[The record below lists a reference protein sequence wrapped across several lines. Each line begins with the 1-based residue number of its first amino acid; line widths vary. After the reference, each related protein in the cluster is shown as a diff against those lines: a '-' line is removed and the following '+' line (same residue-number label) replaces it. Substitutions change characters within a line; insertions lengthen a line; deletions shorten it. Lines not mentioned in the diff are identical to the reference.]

1 MMPAVPEPD
10 SSMTVAILGMGY
22 VGLVTAACLAGLEH
36 RIVGIDIDHG
46 RIATLK
52 TGTLP
57 FNEPGLD
64 DLVRQQ
70 MTAGRLSYSDDAAA
84 MRGADL
90 VLVAVGTLDRTG
102 EWTAADVE
110 RSVAQ
115 ISRDPHAPRTVA
127 VRSTLMP
134 GTTARM
140 ASEARDSDPD
150 FDLAFNPEFT
160 RQGTAIT
167 DFLHPERVVIGATTS
182 QPEESK
188 AVMALRRLY
197 GRLNAPAFVTDAASA
212 ELIKVGS
219 NTYLSMKIGF
229 ANEMARLAAATGADP
244 MAVVDGIGLDSRIG
258 RGFLSPGPGYGGSC
272 LPSQARA
279 LPRLAGAR
287 GVETPILDSI
297 DRSNRRQAEWVA
309 DVTAGAAGDLAQ
321 ARVAILGQTFKQGT
335 DDVRES
341 PALAVVRALA
351 ARGAKV
357 TVHDPWALAKAVA
370 ELGQVGVSVESTDD
384 AIEACRDAVAIVVAT
399 EWPEYASLDWRG
411 AAVATSGR
419 VIVDAR
425 QIVDVAAAQA
435 AGFDVIVHGRRA
447 TSNVT

>member
-22 VGLVTAACLAGLEH
+22 VGLVTAGCLALMEH
-36 RIVGIDIDHG
+36 RVIGIDNDHARIDALRSG
-46 RIATLK
+46 Q
-52 TGTLP
+52 LP
-57 FNEPGLD
+57 FHEPGLD

-70 MTAGRLSYSDDAAA
+70 QAAGRLTYSDDAAA
-84 MRGADL
+84 MRGADM

-110 RSVAQ
+110 RAVAQ

-140 ASEARDSDPD
+140 ANEARDVDPD

-160 RQGTAIT
+160 RQGTAVT
-167 DFLHPERVVIGATTS
+167 DFLHPERVVIGSTASVPGTS
-182 QPEESK
+182 N
-188 AVMALRRLY
+188 AVTALRHLYARLD
-197 GRLNAPAFVTDAASA
+197 APAFVTDAASA

-219 NTYLSMKIGF
+219 NAYLSMKIGF
-229 ANEMARLAAATGADP
+229 ANEMARLSAATGADP
-244 MAVVDGIGLDSRIG
+244 RAVVDGIGLDSRIG

-309 DVTAGAAGDLAQ
+309 DLTAAAAGDIQGAG
-321 ARVAILGQTFKQGT
+321 VTVLGQTFKQGT

-341 PALAVVRALA
+341 PAVAVVRALA
-351 ARGAKV
+351 SRGARV
-357 TVHDPWALAKAVA
+357 TVHDPWAVDKAVR
-370 ELGQVGVSVESTDD
+370 ELGQLGISVESADS
-384 AIEACRDAVAIVVAT
+384 AVEACRDAVAIVVAT
-399 EWPEYASLDWRG
+399 EWPEYAKLDW
-411 AAVATSGR
+411 AAVANAAAGR
-419 VIVDAR
+419 VVVDAR
-425 QIVDVAAAQA
+425 QVVDVPSAQA
-435 AGFDVIVHGRRA
+435 AGFEVIVHGRRA
-447 TSNVT
+447 TIDAT